1 MTNNQALADVL
12 DETIDALSNLD
23 LTRLHAV
30 EQRILLLE
38 DSGSNYERDNIGLLL
53 AKRRALGIL
62 LRNFQVNLDALTRL
76 HAKNVRKQWA
86 Q

>member
-1 MTNNQALADVL
+1 MTDDQALTDVL

-23 LTRLHAV
+23 LTRLYAA
-30 EQRILLLE
+30 EQRILLLKGFSANE
-38 DSGSNYERDNIGLLL
+38 ERDNIGVLL

-62 LRNFQVNLDALTRL
+62 LQNFQVNLDALTRL
-76 HAKNVRKQWA
+76 HARNVRKQWA